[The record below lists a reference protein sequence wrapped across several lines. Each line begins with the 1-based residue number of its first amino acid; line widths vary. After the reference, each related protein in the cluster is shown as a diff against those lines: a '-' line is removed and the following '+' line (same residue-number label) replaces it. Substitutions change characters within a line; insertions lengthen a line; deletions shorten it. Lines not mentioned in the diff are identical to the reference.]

1 MDTIL
6 VVLIVLSAAAFIGRR
21 IFVSVRS
28 ARRAKEGCSD
38 CGCGADSSAEADW
51 SKS

>member
-28 ARRAKEGCSD
+28 ARRAKAGCSD
-38 CGCGADSSAEADW
+38 CGCGTGAGSETDW